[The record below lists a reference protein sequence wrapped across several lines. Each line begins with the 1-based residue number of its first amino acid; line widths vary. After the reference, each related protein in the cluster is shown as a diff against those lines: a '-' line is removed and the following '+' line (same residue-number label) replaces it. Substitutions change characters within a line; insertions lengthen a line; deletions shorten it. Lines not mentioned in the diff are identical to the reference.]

1 MQLTIFESSAGDC
14 LLLEGSSGH
23 LVLCDGGM
31 RASMTDQV
39 RDELAALRVAGRA
52 LDLVYVSHIDNDHIS
67 GVLQLLEDEAEWRVF
82 DFHEAGNDP
91 VRSPRAPR
99 PPEIKG
105 ILHNAFSDLIGEN
118 NTEIRSLAQQAALVR
133 EIEAL
138 LIAAA
143 PACYASAIPEL
154 VHAADEMQGIAA
166 GIPEALTVS
175 RLIAA
180 DALDIPLNKPPGVR
194 KAGALLRAGRA
205 GETFTLGSMQ
215 FQLIGPTKP
224 ELEALGRGWNSW
236 LRQNRDRVRALRAQ
250 LKQRIDEMSNG
261 SLTTSPYDLR
271 NWNGIPDLKGVSA
284 PNVAS
289 LMFVVTEGSKRI
301 LLTGDGQQDII
312 LAGLERVGILEAE
325 EDSCVHFDVLK
336 VQHHGSEHNM
346 DAAFAR
352 RVSADHYV
360 FCGNGS
366 HGNPELAVIDMIY
379 NSRVGEAAVRAVA
392 PEAGGREFHFWFST
406 TSNAAPE
413 GVERRE
419 TYARMEAH
427 VEGLRLAANGRL
439 QVHYNAGASLVL
451 DVDA

>member
-14 LLLEGSSGH
+14 LLLEANTGE

-31 RASMTDQV
+31 RASMTAQV
-39 RDELAALRVAGRA
+39 RDELAALRDAGRA

-82 DFHEAGNDP
+82 DFHEASGDP
-91 VRSPRAPR
+91 VRQPRVPR

-105 ILHNAFSDLIGEN
+105 ILHNSFSDLIGEN
-118 NTEIRSLAQQAALVR
+118 NAAISSLAARTALVR

-138 LIAAA
+138 LIASA
-143 PACYASAIPEL
+143 PTCYASAIPVL

-205 GETFTLGSMQ
+205 GETFTLGSMK
-215 FQLIGPTKP
+215 FQLIGPTKA
-224 ELEALGRGWNSW
+224 ELEALGLGWNTW
-236 LRQNRDRVRALRAQ
+236 LRENKDRVRQLRAQ
-250 LKQRIDEMSNG
+250 LKRRIDDMSNG
-261 SLTTSPYDLR
+261 TLTTSPYDLR
-271 NWNGIPDLKGVSA
+271 DWNGIPDLKGVTA

-289 LMFVVTEGSKRI
+289 LMFLVTEGSTRI
-301 LLTGDGQQDII
+301 LLTGDGQQDVI
-312 LAGLERVGILEAE
+312 LRNLERIGVLDADENAG
-325 EDSCVHFDVLK
+325 VHFDVLK

-346 DAAFAR
+346 DPEFAR

-366 HGNPELAVIDMIY
+366 HGNPELSVIDMIY
-379 NSRVGEAAVRAVA
+379 DSRVGAPSVRAVA
-392 PEAGGREFHFWFST
+392 SKADGRDFHFWFST
-406 TSNAAPE
+406 TAAAAPA
-413 GVERRE
+413 GTERAE
-419 TYARMEAH
+419 TYAQMEEH
-427 VEGLRLAANGRL
+427 VEQLRQSSGGRMH
-439 QVHYNAGASLVL
+439 VHFNEGASIVL
-451 DVDA
+451 TP